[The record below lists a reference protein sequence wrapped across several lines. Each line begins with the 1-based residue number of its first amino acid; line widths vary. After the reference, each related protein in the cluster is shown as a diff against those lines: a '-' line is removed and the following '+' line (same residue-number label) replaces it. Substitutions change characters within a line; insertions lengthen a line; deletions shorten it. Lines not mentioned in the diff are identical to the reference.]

1 VNPLSRTWLISVLA
15 ALILELALGALIVTA
30 EPPSWLQ
37 NTLGTLVLALVAAIG
52 AAVLRRYEPDASPGS
67 LVLAA
72 GAVPAVLAVFS
83 LWGNIDSGASTGRV
97 AANVLLAVVAIGVGI
112 ALGSRVPGR
121 SRTDHLG
128 SYR

>member
-1 VNPLSRTWLISVLA
+1 VNPLSRTWLVSVLA
-15 ALILELALGALIVTA
+15 ALVLELAIGALIVTA
-30 EPPSWLQ
+30 EPPSWVQ
-37 NTLGTLVLALVAAIG
+37 NTLGALVLAVVAAIG
-52 AAVLRRYEPDASPGS
+52 AAIMRRYEPDASPGS

-97 AANVLLAVVAIGVGI
+97 AASVLLAVAAIGVGI